1 MKTKELIRLLQKEDP
16 SGELEACVGNVDISW
31 VCTEPAYYDGP
42 QQVLTRNE
50 KGKKIGG
57 KYCRS
62 GHKVQIYLW
71 KFSELIW
78 DYKDAVIDY
87 SDLDE
92 ERQKSYKENH
102 DKIRDAANNLNYEL
116 ELENFTK
123 WAKEKG
129 KLLIDDDNDGIA
141 EVAKEFFD
149 KNITPYDSIP
159 DDIPIIMESYISRR
173 QKQWDR
179 QLEVSYSSEGFKITK
194 KENYNET
201 AR

>member
-16 SGELEACVGNVDISW
+16 SGEIEVCVGNVDISW
-31 VCTEPAYYDGP
+31 ISMEPAYYDGP

-62 GHKVQIYLW
+62 GHKIQIHLW
-71 KFSELIW
+71 GFSELIW

-87 SDLDE
+87 SELDE

-102 DKIRDAANNLNYEL
+102 DKIRDAAKNCDYKL
-116 ELENFTK
+116 ELENFTE
-123 WAKEKG
+123 WAKEKAT
-129 KLLIDDDNDGIA
+129 LLADDGGIV
-141 EVAKEFFD
+141 EVAKDFFD
-149 KNITPYDSIP
+149 ANITPYDRIP
-159 DDIPIIMESYISRR
+159 DDIPIIMESHDSRR
-173 QKQWDR
+173 QKQWNR
-179 QLEVSYSSEGFKITK
+179 QFEVSYSTEGFKITK
-194 KENYNET
+194 KEIYNET